1 SGEMDMNTRL
11 KNSFLAAAAVCVC
24 GAAAGQDNQP
34 VFEVNYEGPRGT
46 NTLEAINFGGGLRF
60 KKFIYAT
67 AVTNFEGSSDSRDR
81 GQTRIK
87 RGPDS
92 DVGPA
97 PMNAPLATDDPSQ
110 IRQFEQVLAGVFQ
123 NTNLNNFLD
132 NNTRNP
138 HFSFV
143 LELERPLRD
152 DSEGDDDLV
161 GEIIF
166 FERGAQVANSFILLE
181 ALDADGNVMGSPYL
195 INPDSPIEMSP
206 PVQACVL
213 GGANFDY
220 RRSQDLGGVSID
232 LGKLGVSETSRIR
245 VSRPVVGH
253 DGMEGSMLGGGRDLN
268 PDFKLVFVQTY
279 NVTLTHWAVGD

>member
-1 SGEMDMNTRL
+1 MNTRV
-11 KNSFLAAAAVCVC
+11 KNSVLAAALVGAC
-24 GAAAGQDNQP
+24 GGAPAQSNQP
-34 VFEVNYEGPRGT
+34 VFEVGYEGPRGT
-46 NTLEAINFGGGLRF
+46 NTLESINFGGGLRF
-60 KKFIYAT
+60 DTFIYAT
-67 AVTNFEGSSDSRDR
+67 EVTNFVGGDDENDR
-81 GQTRIK
+81 GHTRIV

-97 PMNAPLATDDPSQ
+97 PMNAPLATDAPEQ
-110 IRQFEQVLAGVFQ
+110 VREFEQVLAGVFQ
-123 NTNLNNFLD
+123 NTNLNSFLD
-132 NNTRNP
+132 NHTRNP

-143 LELERPLRD
+143 LELEKPLRD
-152 DSEGDDDLV
+152 DDAGDDDLV

-181 ALDADGNVMGSPYL
+181 ALDADGNVMGTPYL
-195 INPDSPIEMSP
+195 INPDTPIEMSP

-213 GGANFDY
+213 SMNALEY

-232 LGKLGVSETSRIR
+232 LGKLGVSSTSRIR
-245 VSRPVVGH
+245 VSRPVVGQ

>member
-1 SGEMDMNTRL
+1 MNTRI
-11 KNSFLAAAAVCVC
+11 KNSFLAAAAACVC

-46 NTLEAINFGGGLRF
+46 NTLEAINFGGGLRYT
-60 KKFIYAT
+60 KFIHA
-67 AVTNFEGSSDSRDR
+67 ADVTNFEGSSNDADR
-81 GQTRIK
+81 GQTRIV

-92 DVGPA
+92 NVGPT

-110 IRQFEQVLAGVFQ
+110 IREFEQVLAGVFQ
-123 NTNLNNFLD
+123 NTNLNSFLD
-132 NNTRNP
+132 NHTRNP

-143 LELERPLRD
+143 LELEKPLRD

-166 FERGAQVANSFILLE
+166 FERGASVANSFILLE
-181 ALDADGNVMGSPYL
+181 ALDADGNVMGTPYL
-195 INPDSPIEMSP
+195 INPDTPIEMSP
-206 PVQACVL
+206 AVQACVL
-213 GGANFDY
+213 SMNSLEY

-232 LGKLGVSETSRIR
+232 LGKLGVSETSRVR
-245 VSRPVVGH
+245 VSRPVIGR